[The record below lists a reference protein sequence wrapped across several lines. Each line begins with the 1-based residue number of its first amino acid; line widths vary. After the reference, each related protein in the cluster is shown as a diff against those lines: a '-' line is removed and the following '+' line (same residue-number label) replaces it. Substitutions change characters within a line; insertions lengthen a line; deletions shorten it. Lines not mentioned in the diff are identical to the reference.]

1 MGSAQRGQACCAH
14 LLVLFVLIVSNSGIV
29 CMRRWMGASFPADDW
44 KIRILVAHQQQLRAQ
59 VSAGVGDHTERQ
71 HGFVVA
77 SPSARR
83 PSRGRQAAHLRRA
96 DATAVHR
103 TKVRRTKSSPW
114 RSEATAAATPCRQK
128 MPSSKASFPNQDKSS
143 QVDFFPGCREDL
155 KRNQLFLAETNP
167 FRFLDSAR
175 LRKACAHGSFF
186 RTPGD
191 FVAATGTRTLE
202 PHAEA
207 DVCE

>member
-83 PSRGRQAAHLRRA
+83 PSRGRQAVHLRRA

-128 MPSSKASFPNQDKSS
+128 TPSFPNQDNTS
-143 QVDFFPGCREDL
+143 QVVFFPGCREDF
-155 KRNQLFLAETNP
+155 KRNQLFLARNTSP
-167 FRFLDSAR
+167 FRSLDSHEGPAKKSPET
-175 LRKACAHGSFF
+175 LRQ
-186 RTPGD
+186 P
-191 FVAATGTRTLE
+191 LE
-202 PHAEA
+202 PVRWSLHAEA

>member
-83 PSRGRQAAHLRRA
+83 PSRGRQAVHLRRA

-128 MPSSKASFPNQDKSS
+128 TPSFPNQHKSS
-143 QVDFFPGCREDL
+143 CLLSRMSGRLETKPTLPRPKHITFSFSRLTRGAPLKKARGAFFE
-155 KRNQLFLAETNP
+155 
-167 FRFLDSAR
+167 AR
-175 LRKACAHGSFF
+175 RL
-186 RTPGD
+186 
-191 FVAATGTRTLE
+191 
-202 PHAEA
+202 
-207 DVCE
+207 

>member
-1 MGSAQRGQACCAH
+1 MGSAQRGQAWWCAH

-59 VSAGVGDHTERQ
+59 VSAGVGDTERQ

-128 MPSSKASFPNQDKSS
+128 TPSSKTFFPNQVKSS
-143 QVDFFPGCREDL
+143 HQVAFFPGCREDL
-155 KRNQLFLAETNP
+155 KRNQLFRARNTSP
-167 FRFLDSAR
+167 FSFSRLTHYGSTHTRGSAQKSVGCGAFFEASPRR
-175 LRKACAHGSFF
+175 L
-186 RTPGD
+186 
-191 FVAATGTRTLE
+191 
-202 PHAEA
+202 
-207 DVCE
+207 

>member
-83 PSRGRQAAHLRRA
+83 PSRGRQAVHLRRA

-128 MPSSKASFPNQDKSS
+128 TPSSKASFPNQDKSS
-143 QVDFFPGCREDL
+143 HQSSCLLSRMSGRLETKPTLPRPKHVT
-155 KRNQLFLAETNP
+155 LFVLSTHT
-167 FRFLDSAR
+167 R
-175 LRKACAHGSFF
+175 GS
-186 RTPGD
+186 
-191 FVAATGTRTLE
+191 ATGTAQFKLL
-202 PHAEA
+202 HKQ
-207 DVCE
+207 